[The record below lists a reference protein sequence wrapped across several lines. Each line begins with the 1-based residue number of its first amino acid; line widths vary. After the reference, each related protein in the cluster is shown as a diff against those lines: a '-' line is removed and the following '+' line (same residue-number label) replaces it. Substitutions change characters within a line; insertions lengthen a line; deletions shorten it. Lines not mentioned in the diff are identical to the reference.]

1 MSEVWWEQ
9 KFFLRAAGTRGSMES
24 GVPRATASLGQ
35 EGCPEM
41 RP

>member
-24 GVPRATASLGQ
+24 GVPRPQPAWGKKDVQ
-35 EGCPEM
+35 K
-41 RP
+41 